1 LQRLKQMS
9 RDKSDELDHQFTR
22 VHWLEEDNA
31 RLLTQ
36 TGEVNTLVDD
46 LEERG
51 HVRDEELAQAR
62 HERDVPGATAEH
74 KAQEVEA
81 QAAELW
87 RNAAALEQRDR
98 ALEAKE
104 AEEAPQGG

>member
-1 LQRLKQMS
+1 MS
-9 RDKSDELDHQFTR
+9 RDKSDELAHQFTR
-22 VHWLEEDNA
+22 VYWLEEDNA

-36 TGEVNTLVDD
+36 IGEVNALVDD

-51 HVRDEELAQAR
+51 HMWEEELAQAR
-62 HERDVPGATAEH
+62 RERDVQRAAAEH

-81 QAAELW
+81 QAAEL
-87 RNAAALEQRDR
+87 RQNAAALEQKDK

-104 AEEAPQGG
+104 AEL